1 MRKKIVSTFLVFC
14 LVAVAVRA
22 QQGAATPA
30 TDSTASPI
38 QLSFPEDAGWNSL
51 QEGHLL
57 EFNLHATGGTGQQYT
72 YAIASGQ
79 QEGMVFDSTGH
90 FAWTPGHDFAD
101 RLTPSRTAEVVFRVT
116 NEKNES
122 GTQAV
127 PFKVAHVNRPP
138 QVGELKPFYVQ
149 YNKPNAYQIDASAVH
164 DEDGDPIVF
173 IPIVDQMPEGAKLS
187 SGGEFSWKPSL
198 SQFNAVKNKPLYIE
212 FYAEDQPSKSRTK
225 GRFKVEATSLDL
237 PPTVSVVPGGN
248 AVRYPENATVNLKF
262 YLVDPNGDDDIASFG
277 FVSDNPNVPKTA
289 LVKNAPTQYEFIW
302 NPGYEFVRDP
312 LDSVAFNVSF
322 FVIDKA
328 QKRDEIKI
336 RFAITNT
343 INEAEKD
350 QQLYSQYRTA
360 LVRAWDLLEQ
370 LKESEEKLKRDYRRA
385 RRGKK
390 GRSVL
395 NASLGAVS
403 GLAPVTI
410 QAPTTAK
417 MVSTIGGTSVMTL
430 GTLEATE
437 VIGKSTKDLVERL
450 NYIMDKKNELQLKG
464 DIFARKYTLKSQ
476 RRRPEFIKE
485 LDEFVALMNLK
496 GLVALELNAGWQ
508 NKNKATDS
516 QIQRTFKDFNPDA
529 G

>member
-1 MRKKIVSTFLVFC
+1 
-14 LVAVAVRA
+14 
-22 QQGAATPA
+22 
-30 TDSTASPI
+30 
-38 QLSFPEDAGWNSL
+38 
-51 QEGHLL
+51 
-57 EFNLHATGGTGQQYT
+57 
-72 YAIASGQ
+72 
-79 QEGMVFDSTGH
+79 
-90 FAWTPGHDFAD
+90 
-101 RLTPSRTAEVVFRVT
+101 
-116 NEKNES
+116 
-122 GTQAV
+122 
-127 PFKVAHVNRPP
+127 
-138 QVGELKPFYVQ
+138 
-149 YNKPNAYQIDASAVH
+149 
-164 DEDGDPIVF
+164 
-173 IPIVDQMPEGAKLS
+173 
-187 SGGEFSWKPSL
+187 
-198 SQFNAVKNKPLYIE
+198 
-212 FYAEDQPSKSRTK
+212 
-225 GRFKVEATSLDL
+225 
-237 PPTVSVVPGGN
+237 VSVVPGGN
-248 AVRYPENATVNLKF
+248 TVRYPENATINLKF
-262 YLVDPNGDDDIASFG
+262 YLADPNGDDDIASFG

-289 LVKNAPTQYEFIW
+289 LVKNTSTQYEFIW

-312 LDSVAFNVSF
+312 LDSIAFNVSF

-336 RFAITNT
+336 RFSVTNT
-343 INEAEKD
+343 VNELEKD

-410 QAPTTAK
+410 QTPTTAK